1 MGSNS
6 LRLFLR
12 AKLKGR
18 IITILQKKK
27 KKKKIV
33 ERVFS
38 FFNTSSS
45 RHV

>member
-27 KKKKIV
+27 IV